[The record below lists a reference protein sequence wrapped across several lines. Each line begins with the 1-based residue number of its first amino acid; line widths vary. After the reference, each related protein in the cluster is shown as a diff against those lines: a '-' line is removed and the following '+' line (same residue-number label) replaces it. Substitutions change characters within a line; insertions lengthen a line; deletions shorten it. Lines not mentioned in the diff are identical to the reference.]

1 MIFLLLG
8 LLCIAAC
15 YGCLRH
21 ISQLDMDH
29 AAMLPF
35 ADDRPAAQRVEQET
49 GRPCLP
55 EHLAQQSVLL
65 A

>member
-1 MIFLLLG
+1 MFMILG
-8 LLCIAAC
+8 LICVGAGYL
-15 YGCLRH
+15 CLRH
-21 ISQLDMDH
+21 ITQLDMDH

-35 ADDRPAAQRVEQET
+35 ADDRPAARRVEQET

-55 EHLAQQSVLL
+55 EHLAQQTALN

>member
-1 MIFLLLG
+1 MIFILLG
-8 LLCIAAC
+8 CICLAAC
-15 YGCLRH
+15 YGCLRY
-21 ISQLDMDH
+21 ISQLEMDH

-49 GRPCLP
+49 GRACLP
-55 EHLAQQSVLL
+55 EHLAQQTTLH

>member
-1 MIFLLLG
+1 MFIILG
-8 LLCIAAC
+8 LLCATAG
-15 YGCLRH
+15 YWCLRH
-21 ISQLDMDH
+21 ISTLEMDQ

-35 ADDRPAAQRVEQET
+35 ADDRPAARRVEQDT

-55 EHLAQQSVLL
+55 EHLAQQTALK

>member
-1 MIFLLLG
+1 MFMILG
-8 LLCIAAC
+8 LICVGAGSL
-15 YGCLRH
+15 CLRH
-21 ISQLDMDH
+21 ITQLDMDH

-35 ADDRPAAQRVEQET
+35 ADDRPAARRVEQET

-55 EHLAQQSVLL
+55 EHLAQQTALN

>member
-1 MIFLLLG
+1 MIFFILG
-8 LLCIAAC
+8 LVCIAAC
-15 YGCLRH
+15 YWSLRH

-35 ADDRPAAQRVEQET
+35 ADDRAAAQRVEQET
-49 GRPCLP
+49 GRACLP
-55 EHLAQQSVLL
+55 EHLAQQTVLL

>member
-1 MIFLLLG
+1 MFIIIG
-8 LLCIAAC
+8 LLCAAAG
-15 YGCLRH
+15 YWCLRN
-21 ISQLDMDH
+21 ISALDMDQ

-35 ADDRPAAQRVEQET
+35 ADDRPAARRVEQDT

-55 EHLAQQSVLL
+55 EHLAQQTALK

>member
-1 MIFLLLG
+1 MFILMK

-15 YGCLRH
+15 YWCLRH

-35 ADDRPAAQRVEQET
+35 ADDRPAARRVEQET

-55 EHLAQQSVLL
+55 EHLAEQCALQ

>member
-1 MIFLLLG
+1 MIFILLSFT
-8 LLCIAAC
+8 CIVAC
-15 YGCLRH
+15 YWCLRH
-21 ISQLDMDH
+21 ISQLEMDH

-35 ADDRPAAQRVEQET
+35 ADDRLAALRVEQET

-55 EHLAQQSVLL
+55 EHLAQQGVLR

>member
-1 MIFLLLG
+1 MIFILLG
-8 LLCIAAC
+8 CACVAAG
-15 YGCLRH
+15 YWCLRH
-21 ISQLDMDH
+21 ITQLDMDH

-55 EHLAQQSVLL
+55 EHLAQQTSLR